1 MDTELSIAGGR
12 VPPAGGA
19 TADEVGH
26 AGNST
31 ACSGPAATATATA
44 RINTVARTVRAVL
57 PSTVSSRTIS
67 FFVMPISLAVATGI
81 SRVLNL
87 GRSWSAVGGGWPAVC
102 TQSGYF
108 RKYRYLPQIL

>member
-1 MDTELSIAGGR
+1 MYASPDIDVELSVAGGR
-12 VPPAGGA
+12 VPPAGGT
-19 TADEVGH
+19 TADGVGH

-31 ACSGPAATATATA
+31 ACSGPAATATA

-67 FFVMPISLAVATGI
+67 FFVMPISLAVVTGI

-87 GRSWSAVGGGWPAVC
+87 GRSWSGRWGRLAGGLHPIGL
-102 TQSGYF
+102 
-108 RKYRYLPQIL
+108 LPEV